1 MQRLAASLISLMIAS
16 ATARAE
22 PASPPTVS
30 VTIEPLYLI
39 LTMVDAT
46 VEVRVAPRV
55 GAAVI
60 AGYGR
65 PLLGAS
71 MWNLGGELNAYLL
84 RDFSGL
90 HIGAEYQ
97 VLGGSFGIPFV
108 VDSMDTDPLRIW
120 GGYVGYKCVT
130 RRGFTSLLQMG
141 VGHISGGG
149 TCDRR
154 WIRRCRRS
162 SRSRTSPPAG
172 RSDQRY
178 CTGGVAT

>member
-1 MQRLAASLISLMIAS
+1 MRPDVQRIAICLVLTSAAI
-16 ATARAE
+16 THAE
-22 PASPPTVS
+22 PVSPPAVS

-65 PLLGAS
+65 PLLGAA
-71 MWNLGGELNAYLL
+71 MWNLGGEVNAYVL

-90 HIGAEYQ
+90 HVGAEYQ
-97 VLGGSFGIPFV
+97 YMGGSFGLPFV
-108 VDSMDTDPLRIW
+108 ADSMDTDPLRIW

-130 RRGFTSLLQMG
+130 RRGFTSVLQAG
-141 VGHISGGG
+141 VGHISGG
-149 TCDRR
+149 
-154 WIRRCRRS
+154 
-162 SRSRTSPPAG
+162 RTSTDPPMSKIIPIANFTAG
-172 RSDQRY
+172 WSF
-178 CTGGVAT
+178 